1 MLTFLNWNKNKE
13 FNAHLLKMVYTNLY
27 MSIFQE
33 IFYE

>member
-1 MLTFLNWNKNKE
+1 MTFKKNKE
-13 FNAHLLKMVYTNLY
+13 FNAHLLKMVYTKLY